1 MKPARKILGLALR
14 IAICALLLFWIS
26 HRIFVREARTAIERD
41 GSKWESLCSAQQWQ
55 AAWTH
60 GPAELW
66 QSLAQVGQLQLWA
79 SFAIVGVVILL
90 GVVRWR
96 LVLRVQGL
104 ELSFF
109 RAFKITLVGQFFNS
123 FLLGSTGGDLVKAYY
138 TARETHH
145 KKTEGVTTVFVDRLI
160 GLGSMLVFATVM
172 MIPNWPLLRDH
183 ERLAALAGFVALM
196 AVGCVAVLAL
206 AFYGGLS
213 RLWPGARPLLRKL
226 PKGVH
231 LERSLDAC
239 RHFGRSNLFLTR
251 AFAISMIVNLLC
263 VLQMVVLADGLGV
276 SVAPVVWL
284 VMVPMIICIS
294 SLPITPSGLG
304 VRENLFVWMLAVP
317 EIGVAPT
324 NALTLSLLMFGGG
337 IFWSLIGGLI
347 YLTVKDREH
356 LEEVT
361 GEDAVEA

>member
-1 MKPARKILGLALR
+1 M
-14 IAICALLLFWIS
+14 AI
-26 HRIFVREARTAIERD
+26 
-41 GSKWESLCSAQQWQ
+41 
-55 AAWTH
+55 
-60 GPAELW
+60 
-66 QSLAQVGQLQLWA
+66 
-79 SFAIVGVVILL
+79 
-90 GVVRWR
+90 
-96 LVLRVQGL
+96 
-104 ELSFF
+104 
-109 RAFKITLVGQFFNS
+109 
-123 FLLGSTGGDLVKAYY
+123 
-138 TARETHH
+138 
-145 KKTEGVTTVFVDRLI
+145 
-160 GLGSMLVFATVM
+160 
-172 MIPNWPLLRDH
+172 
-183 ERLAALAGFVALM
+183 
-196 AVGCVAVLAL
+196 GCVAVLAL

-213 RLWPGARPLLRKL
+213 RLWPGARPVLRKL

-276 SVAPVVWL
+276 SVPKVVWL

-317 EIGVAPT
+317 EVGVAPT

-337 IFWSLIGGLI
+337 IFWSLIGGII